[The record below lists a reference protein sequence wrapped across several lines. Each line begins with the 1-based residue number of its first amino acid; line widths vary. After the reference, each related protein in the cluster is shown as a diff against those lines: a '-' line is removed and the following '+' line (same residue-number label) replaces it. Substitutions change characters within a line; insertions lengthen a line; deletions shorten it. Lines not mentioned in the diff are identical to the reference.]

1 MADVQKVDDAHF
13 RAFKNSIEE
22 SSAAFSANLRTLV
35 NAIDNIAGRWEGNA
49 AAAFKQAQSD
59 LNREHDAVRRLI
71 DEFSQAVSETHKNSK
86 ANDADIAASMK
97 RAHASA
103 GSGHGTSAISA
114 Y

>member
-35 NAIDNIAGRWEGNA
+35 NAIDNVAGRWEGEA
-49 AAAFKQAQSD
+49 ALAFKQAQRE
-59 LNREHDAVRRLI
+59 LNADHDAVRRLI
-71 DEFSQAVSETHKNSK
+71 DEFSLAVTETHKNSK

-97 RAHASA
+97 RAHAAA
-103 GSGHGTSAISA
+103 GSTSAISGL
-114 Y
+114 